1 MKAGPSPFDH
11 RTKNLQ
17 NKSMSKISCLLAKT
31 GVLFYS
37 KYHLV
42 FPKAASQEKKK
53 FFFSR
58 KNLLKTGLSKVNLP
72 KDQFT
77 ALLRMFFT

>member
-1 MKAGPSPFDH
+1 
-11 RTKNLQ
+11 
-17 NKSMSKISCLLAKT
+17 MSKISCLLAKT

-42 FPKAASQEKKK
+42 FPKAARQVKKY
-53 FFFSR
+53 FFSR

-72 KDQFT
+72 NDPIHYLTDSVFP
-77 ALLRMFFT
+77 